1 MPISGIHAHK
11 QLTFEGHK
19 YIKQPSNDPFS
30 STNLPTLKV
39 ISGML
44 NKEEGRIKPRTGHN
58 RLPQLGFLKLSDIS
72 FPLVANRVSAGYP
85 SDADESLDAP
95 LNLTK
100 YLIREPKTSYYFT
113 ATDYSMIEAGIF
125 QNDILVVDCFLEP
138 KHGSIIIALVN
149 GEFTVKQLH
158 KEGDQVKLIPAN
170 PDYPTITITKDM
182 SFLIQGVVTSVIH
195 QFKPLN

>member
-1 MPISGIHAHK
+1 MSGIQACK
-11 QLTFEGHK
+11 QFNVESYEFIQQASKHP
-19 YIKQPSNDPFS
+19 IKSNC
-30 STNLPTLKV
+30 LPTQKV
-39 ISGML
+39 LSSML
-44 NKEEGRIKPRTGHN
+44 NKQEGKVIPRLDQSPLS
-58 RLPQLGFLKLSDIS
+58 RLGILKISDFS

-85 SDADESLDAP
+85 SDADESLDTP

-100 YLIREPKTSYYFT
+100 YLIREPKTSYYYT

-138 KHGSIIIALVN
+138 KHGSIVIAVVN
-149 GEFTVKQLH
+149 GAFTVKQLH
-158 KEGDQVKLIPAN
+158 KEGEQVMLVPAN
-170 PDYPTITITKDM
+170 PDYPTITITKEM